1 MRPEKGGRLGGFLV
15 KHSLSSYCVL
25 TTCPVWSCD
34 REKIQTRSL
43 PIQGFLPFLGDRRR
57 EETDVYASKRKQRAE
72 QEAAAGSWP
81 CGVLALLQLTVSTVG
96 LRPLKGFRST
106 AESMHSPFRWCAS
119 PGGLNTPETYIRPFK
134 SICTTPSGLCDKRNR
149 GSHYLFL

>member
-106 AESMHSPFRWCAS
+106 AESMHFPFRWCAS

-134 SICTTPSGLCDKRNR
+134 SICTTLSGLCDKRNR